1 MLTTRLTSLTQHDAW
16 NEICCLCPF
25 QRHALLLC
33 IASPERAGRLL
44 ATSKPAIIQAG
55 HNSQF
60 IIIAASPGWNICV
73 ALPSHFPWREHQNK
87 QGSFYLGG
95 KRSARFGEH
104 NKLPYFMGSVFG
116 VERSGLICQP
126 YLQISNSNK
135 FCTHFA
141 QWVESDREWCLAT
154 WHGGRGL

>member
-25 QRHALLLC
+25 QSHALLLC

-95 KRSARFGEH
+95 KKDVSKVWGTQQTSLLYGKCLWSGEVWFDLSALLT
-104 NKLPYFMGSVFG
+104 NK
-116 VERSGLICQP
+116 
-126 YLQISNSNK
+126 
-135 FCTHFA
+135 
-141 QWVESDREWCLAT
+141 
-154 WHGGRGL
+154 